1 MLEKQSNYYVDV
13 LANIVTASTILTK
26 IIIVVFLLIT
36 SVLVYVKGPHS
47 PFMLLRNYLETDEM
61 LKVTL
66 IQPVLVFV
74 VRRRGSGCYVF
85 TLFFLMA
92 STIGLEMNKWLKK
105 TSISFAPDSLALSA

>member
-13 LANIVTASTILTK
+13 SANIVTASTILTK

-36 SVLVYVKGPHS
+36 SVLDYVKEPHS
-47 PFMLLRNYLETDEM
+47 PFMLLRSYLEMDEM
-61 LKVTL
+61 LKVML

-85 TLFFLMA
+85 ALFFLMV
-92 STIGLEMNKWLKK
+92 STIVLETNTWLKK
-105 TSISFAPDSLALSA
+105 TSVSFAPDSLALSA